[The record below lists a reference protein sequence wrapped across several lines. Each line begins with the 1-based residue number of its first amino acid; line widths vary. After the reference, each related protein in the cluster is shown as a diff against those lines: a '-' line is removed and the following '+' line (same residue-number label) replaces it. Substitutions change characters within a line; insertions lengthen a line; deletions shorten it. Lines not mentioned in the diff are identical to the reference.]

1 MRAKK
6 MECGVF
12 FLQRD
17 PLRLI
22 ELHVNMGK
30 LAGDARCDFIA
41 IPPHLRSKR
50 RFGGR
55 TGPSA
60 HRGRTLRPLCWDER
74 ENFWR
79 LFSPRTSNQP

>member
-30 LAGDARCDFIA
+30 LAGDARRA
-41 IPPHLRSKR
+41 TSSLSR
-50 RFGGR
+50 R
-55 TGPSA
+55 T
-60 HRGRTLRPLCWDER
+60 
-74 ENFWR
+74 
-79 LFSPRTSNQP
+79 